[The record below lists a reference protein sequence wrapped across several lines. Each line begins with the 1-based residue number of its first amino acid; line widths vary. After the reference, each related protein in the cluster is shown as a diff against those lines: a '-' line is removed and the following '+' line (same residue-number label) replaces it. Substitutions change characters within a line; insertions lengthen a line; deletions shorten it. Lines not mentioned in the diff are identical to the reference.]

1 MTREDIYAAM
11 SEIFAELFSRS
22 DIVMSPELSSRDVMG
37 WDSMKQVELIM
48 AVEDRFEIRLK
59 SKEIENLQ
67 SIGDLVAVI
76 EKHV

>member
-1 MTREDIYAAM
+1 MVIEEIYKAM

-22 DIVMSPELSSRDVMG
+22 DITMSPELSSRDVMG

-48 AVEDRFEIRLK
+48 AVEDRFDIRLK

-76 EKHV
+76 EKHI